1 MNAVESTLRRVAKDL
16 TGLRQRW
23 ALVGG
28 FAVSARS
35 EPRFTRDVDI
45 VVAVANDD
53 AAESLVRQL
62 LTQQYHL
69 LASVEQDAARRLAA
83 VRLGAT
89 ADTAANVV
97 VDLLFAS
104 CGIEPEIAEA
114 AEEIEILPDLVAPVA
129 TTAHLIAMKLLA
141 RDDDRRPQD
150 RSDLRALVDA
160 ASPQD
165 IQDARKAIELIT
177 LRGFHRDRD
186 LAAEWTRL
194 AAQQLGVL
202 RRAGVVAARRDG
214 NAMIYSIAA
223 PDIAELLAVARKVLA
238 RVLSDRVAVLEDLR
252 AGGSA
257 T

>member
-1 MNAVESTLRRVAKDL
+1 M
-16 TGLRQRW
+16 
-23 ALVGG
+23 
-28 FAVSARS
+28 
-35 EPRFTRDVDI
+35 DI

-194 AAQQLGVL
+194 AA
-202 RRAGVVAARRDG
+202 
-214 NAMIYSIAA
+214 
-223 PDIAELLAVARKVLA
+223 KW
-238 RVLSDRVAVLEDLR
+238 
-252 AGGSA
+252 
-257 T
+257 